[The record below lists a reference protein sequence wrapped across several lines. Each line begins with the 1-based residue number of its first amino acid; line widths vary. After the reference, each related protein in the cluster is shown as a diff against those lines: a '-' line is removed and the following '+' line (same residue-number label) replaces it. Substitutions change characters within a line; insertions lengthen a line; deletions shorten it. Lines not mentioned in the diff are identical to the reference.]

1 MKIKEARVASEAQT
15 GRGVIVSGIMY
26 YVLYL
31 PEQNRTEQNRTKV
44 IRKNNNEKHS

>member
-15 GRGVIVSGIMY
+15 GRGVIVRGIMH

-31 PEQNRTEQNRTKV
+31 PEQNKGYQ
-44 IRKNNNEKHS
+44 EKQ